1 MALSLQQVQKQ
12 TQRLIMTPQMQQS
25 IQLLQMNSMDL
36 EMLVREEMLE
46 NPFLEMSDDEEA
58 LQTSPDIENAE
69 LIEPPGEVDSGLS
82 EEARAQNTDFEEE
95 PSTVAEERSELPMG
109 DDGEPFQDPSST
121 SEGSDEFQKFE
132 ENDVNWN
139 EEFEDSDTTSYGSTK
154 EDLDEHDFTSYTGAS
169 ESLYDSLNR
178 QLRLSV
184 LAGRHFEIGEFI
196 IGNLNMDG
204 YVDCSLPNLCLMV
217 GYPAELVEPD
227 IAGPAEKVDETLR
240 KMLAKLHGGENPDAF
255 VGMKRR
261 ELTARIASDVL
272 HMTYDEVASMRREE
286 QLVRLLADRMKRDY
300 DELSQLSLNEMVLEV
315 IALRMKCEPQE
326 VFDVL
331 EIIQEFEPTGVAAR
345 DLAECLR
352 LQCEEKG
359 IRNRILYQVLD
370 NHLHD
375 LQQKRFR
382 EIARAL
388 EVPEEKITDVF
399 TILSHLDPKPG
410 RSKSKDEAQYITP
423 DVYVKKVDGKY
434 MYFLNEGD
442 AGRLKVA
449 SNYRRMIM
457 NNRSRARHNHGHA
470 APGANGTQGGNGAS
484 GGGNGASPNASDAVS
499 SQQGG
504 GRWESFNAP
513 SANADV
519 EYASEKYKNAVWLI
533 RNIEKRKSTI
543 LRVTEAIMEYQREF
557 LDKGI
562 EHLRPLTL
570 RDIAERVGMH
580 ESTIARVTTKK
591 YVETPRG
598 IFELKF
604 FFSSGLET
612 DDGEAASSR
621 SIKEL
626 LTQMIE
632 AEEKRRPLS
641 DQKIADMLRAKGFQ
655 IARRTVAKYR
665 EQLKILPAKLRKE
678 VG

>member
-1 MALSLQQVQKQ
+1 
-12 TQRLIMTPQMQQS
+12 MTPQMQQS

-36 EMLVREEMLE
+36 EQLIREEMME
-46 NPFLEMSDDEEA
+46 NPFLEMSDEEEGLRSAPDEGGVDGESA
-58 LQTSPDIENAE
+58 PAE
-69 LIEPPGEVDSGLS
+69 PESGLS
-82 EEARAQNTDFEEE
+82 ESAAPETPEYDEPAEPREEYSDFSAPAPEEGFSGGEETFSKSE
-95 PSTVAEERSELPMG
+95 PAT
-109 DDGEPFQDPSST
+109 
-121 SEGSDEFQKFE
+121 EGSEEFGTFA

-139 EEFEDSDTTSYGSTK
+139 EEFEDSDTSSYGSTR
-154 EDLDEHDFTSYTGAS
+154 EDTEEHDFTTYTGATT
-169 ESLYDSLNR
+169 SLYDSLNR
-178 QLRLSV
+178 QLHLSI
-184 LAGRHFEIGEFI
+184 LGGRQFEIGQFI
-196 IGNLNMDG
+196 IGNLDTDG
-204 YVDCSLPNLCLMV
+204 YLDSSLPNLCLMV

-227 IAGPAEKVDETLR
+227 IAGSADRVDTILR

-255 VGMKRR
+255 IGMKRR
-261 ELTARIASDVL
+261 EITSRIVADLIKVS
-272 HMTYDEVASMRREE
+272 YDEAAAMKKDE
-286 QLVRLLADRMKRDY
+286 QFVHLLARRMKREYEDLAAMEPP
-300 DELSQLSLNEMVLEV
+300 DLVLEV
-315 IALRMKCEPQE
+315 LAHRLKTTSDE

-331 EIIQEFEPTGVAAR
+331 EVIQDFEPTGIAAR

-352 LQCEEKG
+352 LQCEEKE
-359 IRNRILYQVLD
+359 IRNRVLYQILD
-370 NHLHD
+370 GHLSD

-382 EIARAL
+382 EVANAL
-388 EVPEEKITDVF
+388 NVSEDKVTEVF
-399 TILSHLDPKPG
+399 TLLSHLDPKPG
-410 RSKSKDEAQYITP
+410 RSITKDEARYITP

-449 SNYRRMIM
+449 SNYRRMVM
-457 NNRSRARHNHGHA
+457 QKTRGKHA
-470 APGANGTQGGNGAS
+470 QADAAKAALNGFGVHPSQNGNAATPDGAASAEGAVVPYGRWQNFS
-484 GGGNGASPNASDAVS
+484 ASPTVNQDA
-499 SQQGG
+499 
-504 GRWESFNAP
+504 
-513 SANADV
+513 

-543 LRVTEAIMEYQREF
+543 LRVTEAIMEYQKEF
-557 LDKGI
+557 LEKGI

-591 YVETPRG
+591 YVEMPRG

-612 DDGEAASSR
+612 DEGEAASSR

-632 AEEKRRPLS
+632 AEEKKRPLS
-641 DQKIADMLRAKGFQ
+641 DQKIADMLRQKGFQ

-678 VG
+678 VK